1 MSENSVEYLSRSAVG
16 LLDVAHDGR
25 VEYEYDVAVCY
36 YCGEPAGAVDHVV
49 PQSML
54 ETLRIMGDDAVT
66 AILARHGRRMT
77 VPCCGECNSVLGNKY
92 FDTLDER
99 KQYLKRRMRQRYA
112 KILRVPDWT
121 DRELS
126 QLGERLQQS
135 VIGAVVKR
143 DIILRRLRY

>member
-1 MSENSVEYLSRSAVG
+1 MSERAVDYLNEAAPIVPP
-16 LLDVAHDGR
+16 LIAAEWLND
-25 VEYEYDVAVCY
+25 YDVSRCY

-54 ETLRIMGDDAVT
+54 QTLRIMGDDAVS

-92 FDTLDER
+92 FDTLEKR
-99 KQYLKRRMRQRYA
+99 KKHLKTRMRQRY
-112 KILRVPDWT
+112 KKLLRMPDWS

-126 QLGERLQQS
+126 QLGPRMQEY
-135 VIGAVVKR
+135 VIAAVVKR